1 MSLDFSW
8 LPQYEDAIIRGILV
22 TIRLTLIGGG
32 LGFLL
37 GIATAWSR
45 VHGGKALRTI
55 VIAYI
60 EGIRNTPFLV
70 QLLFI
75 FFGLPALGLKLSAE
89 TSGIIALVVNTGAYM
104 GEILRGG
111 MEATPKGQYEAA
123 FSLALNGFQTF
134 RHVIL
139 LPSIQRVWPA
149 LVGQFVLDMFQT
161 SVVSQIAVQE
171 LTFVASFIQSRN
183 FRAFETYIFM
193 AGTYLVL
200 AFILRRLLLITGH
213 YVLRTGASK

>member
-60 EGIRNTPFLV
+60 
-70 QLLFI
+70 
-75 FFGLPALGLKLSAE
+75 
-89 TSGIIALVVNTGAYM
+89 
-104 GEILRGG
+104 
-111 MEATPKGQYEAA
+111 
-123 FSLALNGFQTF
+123 
-134 RHVIL
+134 
-139 LPSIQRVWPA
+139 
-149 LVGQFVLDMFQT
+149 
-161 SVVSQIAVQE
+161 
-171 LTFVASFIQSRN
+171 
-183 FRAFETYIFM
+183 
-193 AGTYLVL
+193 
-200 AFILRRLLLITGH
+200 
-213 YVLRTGASK
+213 